1 MKNPFYYGQEVSG
14 EYFTDRGQEIK
25 TLLADLRRGQNVII
39 FSPRRYGKTSLIKKV
54 LAILEKQRILVFYV
68 NLYAATTKRKFIDI
82 YAQAVARGAR
92 GKIQTVVDSLKIIL
106 PRLIPKVVIKGEG
119 TMDFEFDYG
128 RKVESLSPILE
139 DLYESI
145 EKYAKA
151 KKRRAVVVFDEF
163 QEILNLEDDEIERTM
178 RSSVQSHKDTTY
190 VFMGSKRHLI
200 EKLFEDANR
209 PFYKSGR
216 LFPLGK
222 ISKDDFAAFMRE
234 KFSVGRI
241 NLSTEI
247 IAQILNISECHPF
260 YTQMLCSVIWDR
272 CSGKKSIT
280 EEDVLQAA
288 EELIAREAEIYFN
301 IWDSLVMKQR
311 LFLEAMVLG
320 DGNGN
325 IFSQEFCRKYELGA
339 PSNVQ
344 KMVKSLIKK
353 GLIEKENGRLII
365 SDIFFKQWIS
375 KTIVS

>member
-14 EYFTDRGQEIK
+14 EYFTDREQEIK
-25 TLLADLRRGQNVII
+25 VLLADLRRGQNVIV

-54 LAILEKQRILVFYV
+54 LSILEKQGIMVFYV

-82 YAQAVARGAR
+82 YAQAVARGTR
-92 GKIQTVVDSLKIIL
+92 GKIQTVVNNLKTIL
-106 PRLIPKVVIKGEG
+106 PKLIPKVVVRGEG
-119 TMDFEFDYG
+119 IVDFEFDYG

-145 EKYAKA
+145 EKYAKTKR
-151 KKRRAVVVFDEF
+151 KKAVVVFDEF
-163 QEILNLEDDEIERTM
+163 QEVLNLEDDEIERTM
-178 RSSVQSHKDTTY
+178 RTSIQAHKDTTY

-222 ISKDDFAAFMRE
+222 ISRDDFAVFIRE
-234 KFSVGRI
+234 KFSVSRI

-247 IAQILNISECHPF
+247 IAQLLNISECHPF

-272 CSGKKSIT
+272 YSGKRSIT
-280 EEDVLQAA
+280 GKDILRAT
-288 EELIAREAEIYFN
+288 EELVAREAEIYFN
-301 IWDSLVMKQR
+301 IWDGLVAKQK
-311 LFLEAMVLG
+311 LFLEALTLG
-320 DGNGN
+320 DGNDN
-325 IFSQEFCRKYELGA
+325 IFSQEFYRKYELGT

-353 GLIEKENGRLII
+353 GLIERENGRLII
-365 SDIFFKQWIS
+365 SDIFFKQWIL
-375 KTIVS
+375 KTIAG